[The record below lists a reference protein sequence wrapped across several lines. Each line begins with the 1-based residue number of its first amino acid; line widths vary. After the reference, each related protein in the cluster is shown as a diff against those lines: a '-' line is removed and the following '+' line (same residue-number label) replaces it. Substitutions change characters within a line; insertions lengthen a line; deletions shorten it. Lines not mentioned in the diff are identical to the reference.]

1 MGRFDEPD
9 LQVEGQMTI
18 ENMYDPNSSLFAVA
32 RIFAR
37 AKKEMTL
44 GEMKALAWALTYIK
58 FKDAPVTDTVVM
70 DLYFLAKKIGVNSDR
85 EHLRSDVFRVLRD
98 MRKHS
103 SLVFA
108 DVDRKYYDSG
118 SFIRRVTI
126 SGDKVRILFEP
137 QYLGLFTGLTKD
149 FITLWAED
157 ISRMGTKRSMQFYEY
172 LRQLTDGKKTEYDVL
187 LGVRR
192 LKEIFDIPKDG
203 PNSYMRKNGGFD
215 RSNFEKNVI
224 DPICEDL
231 EKCEMIK
238 LLIVGEVAD
247 EKAKNG
253 KKKKIYYE
261 KVKDGKRVIGYR
273 FYWAFSAR
281 PQIATAE
288 KVKEIKDEAIKDPVL
303 LKVAGDIVKGKKKK
317 NTREK
322 NTNPFNQFKQNEY
335 DFGELEEVILNTNG
349 MDYTEP
355 VADDFKDDDAEP
367 RLEKLPE
374 HYVVAGSANVL
385 ERISA
390 YATLGITDVKVLSK
404 EEYERLKNTR
414 K

>member
-118 SFIRRVTI
+118 SFVRRVTI

-238 LLIVGEVAD
+238 LLIVGETED

-261 KVKDGKRVIGYR
+261 KVKEGKRVIGYR

-288 KVKEIKDEAIKDPVL
+288 KVKEIKDEVIKDPVL

-317 NTREK
+317 NT
-322 NTNPFNQFKQNEY
+322 NPFNQFKQNEY
-335 DFGELEEVILNTNG
+335 DFDELEGVLLNTNG

-355 VADDFKDDDAEP
+355 VADDFKEDDAEP

-374 HYVVAGSANVL
+374 HYVVAGSTDVL

-414 K
+414 